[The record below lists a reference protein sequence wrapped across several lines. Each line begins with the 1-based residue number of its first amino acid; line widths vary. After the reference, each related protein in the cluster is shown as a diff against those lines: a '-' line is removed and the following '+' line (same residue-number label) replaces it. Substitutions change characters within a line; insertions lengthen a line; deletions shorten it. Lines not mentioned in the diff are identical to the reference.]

1 MFLSLRKM
9 KKKRKYKDKAQNN
22 ELKHVLINVN
32 SIKKEDKESK
42 NNSNGI
48 KINLE
53 DKKELNLINDKD
65 EDNKNIENFKNKTEE
80 DLSQNHENIEMKDI
94 ESNGEIIINSK
105 SENSINEEKQID
117 KISYENFVEIVFSK
131 KRQLTELVNI
141 KTEII

>member
-1 MFLSLRKM
+1 M